1 MGLGVVVGGETEGV
15 FRLCPNKLCKLGQ
28 VTRPLWAPGN
38 YL

>member
-1 MGLGVVVGGETEGV
+1 MGVGVGGEVEGV